1 MEWAFDISIEIVLFL
16 VAAGFVSAFID
27 SIVGGGGLISLPAM
41 LLAGLPT
48 TAAIG
53 TNKLAALTGV
63 ITAAFTFWRR
73 GHVHRYLV
81 SRLFWLSM
89 GAAMLGSYTVMHVP
103 ALYLEPLI
111 VAVLVGVTVF
121 VLYKKDWGKVST
133 FRDVSREIW
142 WIASVFTIAFAFYD
156 GFIGPGT
163 GAFFMMAFV
172 ALGFD
177 FVQAAGNSRCLNLGS
192 NLGSFLFFL
201 GAGQIYLGYG
211 LLMAIGMVAGG
222 YVGARVAI
230 LRGSSFVRV
239 IFIAVTCTLI
249 LRLAYQYWGG
259 SL

>member
-1 MEWAFDISIEIVLFL
+1 MEWIFDVSPEIGIFL
-16 VAAGFVSAFID
+16 VVAGFVSAFID

-41 LLAGLPT
+41 LLTGLPP

-53 TNKLAALTGV
+53 TNKLAALSGV
-63 ITAAFTFWRR
+63 TTAAFTFWRR

-103 ALYLEPLI
+103 PLYLEPLI
-111 VAVLVGVTVF
+111 VAVLIGVTVF
-121 VLYKKDWGKVST
+121 VLYKKDWGQVST
-133 FRDVSREIW
+133 FRDVHREIW
-142 WIASVFTIAFAFYD
+142 WIASAFTMLFGFYD

-177 FVQAAGNSRCLNLGS
+177 FVQAAGNSRCLNLAS

-201 GAGQIYLGYG
+201 GAGQIYLGHG
-211 LLMAIGMVAGG
+211 LLMALGMVAGG

-230 LRGSSFVRV
+230 LRGSSFVRI
-239 IFIAVTCTLI
+239 IFVGVTCALI

-259 SL
+259 AL